1 MVKIRERKQERF
13 RFPVALH
20 LIQAVGA
27 LTLHTG
33 VGTISSIARA
43 MDIKNARSKIIWRA
57 ILACIK
63 CNALQMYVFVL
74 EWQKKKRKLFYG
86 FRYRF
91 KFKIVM
97 KLKNILVYYLYP

>member
-33 VGTISSIARA
+33 VGTISYIARA
-43 MDIKNARSKIIWRA
+43 MDIKNARSKVIWRA

-74 EWQKKKRKLFYG
+74 RWQKKKRKLF
-86 FRYRF
+86 
-91 KFKIVM
+91 
-97 KLKNILVYYLYP
+97 